1 MSATAFYVP
10 TALPLREGLP
20 EPNLERY
27 NRANRAWETVKVA
40 GGKETYQHK
49 ELREAALQHGLYR
62 IEYIPLLIDPE
73 RRAAAF
79 ISRGYFLDGCIFEG
93 VGDADQVN
101 CNAGIGDHYI
111 RMAATRADVRM
122 FGNALNADANAA
134 DEFGGGTEGDGS
146 RRQTQ
151 TQTRQSSGGN
161 LGGGA
166 TTTTTTKTLAAAT
179 GSGDWQPPAKNSAS
193 PSGYECEECAAPLVD
208 GKYKAVTSASSSLR
222 ETGAIL
228 CWEHRQAR
236 KQRQAAGD
244 DL

>member
-10 TALPLREGLP
+10 AALPLREGLP

-73 RRAAAF
+73 RRVAAF

-134 DEFGGGTEGDGS
+134 DEFGGGSGTQEGGS
-146 RRQTQ
+146 HK
-151 TQTRQSSGGN
+151 TQTRQSSGGGN

-166 TTTTTTKTLAAAT
+166 TTKPQAAAR
-179 GSGDWQPPAKNSAS
+179 GSDDWQPPAKNSES

-236 KQRQAAGD
+236 KQRQAAGA